1 MFKRSYYTQY
11 MYNAT
16 ILSMESGWCEGHF
29 ATNKGELTP
38 IGKMHTDCA
47 NFVEKYGQPGC
58 MVTQIALL
66 NDFYSGWMPADHIA
80 GRFQVWNGMDY
91 EAGDFLTDAM
101 ISLFFPNYER
111 SGFFMMKREQC
122 VRLLM
127 GRMPMFYTVMHV
139 WK

>member
-1 MFKRSYYTQY
+1 MVRRS
-11 MYNAT
+11 
-16 ILSMESGWCEGHF
+16 F

-127 GRMPMFYTVMHV
+127 GRMPMFTQ
-139 WK
+139 

>member
-1 MFKRSYYTQY
+1 

-101 ISLFFPNYER
+101 ISLFSRIMN
-111 SGFFMMKREQC
+111 GVAFFMMKREQC